1 MTALRVGRCVAITVS
16 LTACSTSSYVGSADE
31 EVERVLGTA
40 TAATLGEREAW
51 VVRPETEPLPAPDGT
66 PPATPPAPQPQPAS
80 TAPEVYDLA
89 RSLAT
94 AVRQNRDFLSR
105 REGLYQT
112 GLSISLVRFQFG
124 PQFAAAV
131 SYLWPRREGGP
142 DAHSLDASFNASQIL
157 PTGGTLALS
166 SGVGADWSFGQGGAD
181 PAYGTSAAV
190 TLTQPLLRGAGY
202 DISHEALTQ
211 AERELVYSI
220 RDFELFREGFSI
232 QVAQRYFEL
241 TSQKKTLANEDRN
254 YESAVFDRGKA
265 EALQRVGRNAEQEV
279 FRARRREIE
288 AKDQLINAKAAYD
301 RAVDEYKILL
311 GVPTTTVIELA
322 ESSPPY
328 EPVRF
333 DVASAV
339 AAARHN
345 RLSLITERQRV
356 EDTERALHI
365 AENALLPDL
374 SLTASYGV
382 AGSANDLGHASPDE
396 WNSSVGLSME
406 IPLQRKAQRNSYRSA
421 LIALEQARRSL
432 QLSEDQLD
440 LDIRDAM
447 RSLKSLEERIVLQ
460 REQIEQERAA
470 VTVTEIRYESG
481 KLENRDL
488 LEARQAFVDAQNAL
502 IRLEVQHFVA
512 RLNLLKDMG
521 LFFVDD
527 RGMWR

>member
-1 MTALRVGRCVAITVS
+1 MTALRVGRCVAIAVS
-16 LTACSTSSYVGSADE
+16 LAACSTSSYVASADD
-31 EVERVLGTA
+31 EVEAVLGAA
-40 TAATLGEREAW
+40 TASTLAEREAW
-51 VVRPETEPLPAPDGT
+51 VVRPENEPLPVRPD
-66 PPATPPAPQPQPAS
+66 ATPPAAPREPAPAAR
-80 TAPEVYDLA
+80 APEVYDLA
-89 RSLAT
+89 RTLAT

-105 REGLYQT
+105 REGLYQS

-142 DAHSLDASFNASQIL
+142 DAHSLDASFSASQIL

-166 SGVGADWSFGQGGAD
+166 SGVGADWSFGQGAAD
-181 PAYGTSAAV
+181 PVYGTSAAV
-190 TLTQPLLRGAGY
+190 TLTQPLLRGAGH

-220 RDFELFREGFSI
+220 RDFELFREAFSI
-232 QVAQRYFEL
+232 QIAQRYFEL

-301 RAVDEYKILL
+301 RAVDEFKILL
-311 GVPTTTVIELA
+311 GIPTTTAIDLA

-356 EDTERALHI
+356 EDTERALRI

-374 SLTASYGV
+374 ALTASYGV
-382 AGSANDLGHASPDE
+382 AGSADDSRGVLLGAPVTHGDQ
-396 WNSSVGLSME
+396 E
-406 IPLQRKAQRNSYRSA
+406 IDH
-421 LIALEQARRSL
+421 
-432 QLSEDQLD
+432 QL
-440 LDIRDAM
+440 
-447 RSLKSLEERIVLQ
+447 LEER
-460 REQIEQERAA
+460 RRGAA
-470 VTVTEIRYESG
+470 H
-481 KLENRDL
+481 
-488 LEARQAFVDAQNAL
+488 A
-502 IRLEVQHFVA
+502 VQ
-512 RLNLLKDMG
+512 
-521 LFFVDD
+521 
-527 RGMWR
+527 